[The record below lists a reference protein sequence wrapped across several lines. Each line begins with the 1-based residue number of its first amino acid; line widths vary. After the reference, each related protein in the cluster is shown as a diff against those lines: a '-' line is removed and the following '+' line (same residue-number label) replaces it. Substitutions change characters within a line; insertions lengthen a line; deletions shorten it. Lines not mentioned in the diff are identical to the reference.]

1 MTSLSRDRLKLVSIA
16 DLTPTQFT
24 VGMREV
30 DFKRTRWREKHSF
43 KAKSYLTS
51 HSIPLILGPCAG
63 QYIIDR
69 HHLVRALYEEGV
81 TELHAS
87 VVEDLS
93 ALSVDE
99 FWYSLE
105 SRGRVHPFD
114 DEGKRRAYEEMPRSV
129 LDLTDDPFRSL
140 AGALKREG
148 GYNKSKAPFSEFQWT
163 DFLRNH
169 IAREIV
175 AYDFDRAL
183 SLAFDLARNQKAQA
197 LPGWLGP
204 ASSANPVHRIQDRIR
219 TAHCC
224 A

>member
-1 MTSLSRDRLKLVSIA
+1 MTSLGQYQLKLVSIV

-24 VGMREV
+24 VGMRKV

-43 KAKSYLTS
+43 NAKSYLTS
-51 HSIPLILGPCAG
+51 HSIPVILGPCAG

-69 HHLVRALYEEGV
+69 HHLVRALYAEGV
-81 TELHAS
+81 TELLAS

-105 SRGRVHPFD
+105 SRDRVHPFD
-114 DEGKRRAYEEMPRSV
+114 DEGKRRAYEEMPKSI

-140 AGALKREG
+140 AGALKRAG
-148 GYNKSKAPFSEFQWT
+148 GYNKSSAPFSEFRWT

-175 AYDFDRAL
+175 EYDFDHAL
-183 SLAFDLARNQKAQA
+183 SLALDLARSQKALT
-197 LPGWLGP
+197 LPGWIG
-204 ASSANPVHRIQDRIR
+204 AASANPVHRIQDRIR
-219 TAHCC
+219 TAHCF